1 MRARPGR
8 AGECC
13 RERPGIV
20 KVTGFFGVEAPETGG
35 IIRYHCALPS
45 FGSAFVTLVHIGAKP
60 RAAELCG
67 SPCGPP
73 DPRIAALATSPGHQP
88 AVRCRRQARDTD
100 RFLRL
105 DSPRQQL
112 NCNCGAVPPNF
123 RAWSNQRYPYRSFP
137 PPGEMALVGG
147 PGPDST
153 PPVAGWQRR
162 RPHRTTGGL
171 NTTRRYEYRGWP
183 RSGAGHFAYSRT
195 TRKQDS

>member
-1 MRARPGR
+1 MGARPGR

-45 FGSAFVTLVHIGAKP
+45 FGSAFVTLVQNRVPRSFVGHPMLP
-60 RAAELCG
+60 RAHG
-67 SPCGPP
+67 SQHWP
-73 DPRIAALATSPGHQP
+73 H
-88 AVRCRRQARDTD
+88 RQAASRRCEAERDAD

-105 DSPRQQL
+105 DRPRQQL

-137 PPGEMALVGG
+137 PPGETALVGG